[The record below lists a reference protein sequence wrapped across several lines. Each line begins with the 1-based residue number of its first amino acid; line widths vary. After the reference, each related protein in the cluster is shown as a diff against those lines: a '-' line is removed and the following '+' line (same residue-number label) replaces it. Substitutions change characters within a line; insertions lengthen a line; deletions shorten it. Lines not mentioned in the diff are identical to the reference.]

1 MSSIIKNNSNY
12 DLSQLTSL
20 VNEYYPYA
28 KKTMGFRKDPTIVF
42 ESDLENA
49 ANPLGSTAYYSPSD
63 YSVTIYVDSR
73 HPKDIMRSLNHELVH
88 HKQNCE
94 GKFENLGPT
103 EEGYAQSNPY
113 LREMEEEAYKDM
125 TFRDWE
131 NQRNI
136 KEKKT
141 MNLNE
146 EKLRA
151 VIREAIEKALGEQ
164 TDTETTEEAVTESD
178 ETVVEDNEEIE
189 EGAKPDF
196 LDLDKDGDTEESMKD
211 AAADAKNETLNEN
224 DGIAMSIDGIFAPNH
239 YCVHHGGVNVDGTV
253 KEGKVVAHNWSEE
266 LQKVTAYDM
275 EFADGTIVEGV
286 PAESILVTEAS
297 LAEGH
302 GGHMAKRDEEE
313 AEETEEVTEEV
324 AEETTEEITEETEE
338 EVQEEVKETLKEWYD
353 GSLYGKLLKEY
364 TKKR

>member
-28 KKTMGFRKDPTIVF
+28 KKTMGFRKDPTIIF

-103 EEGYAQSNPY
+103 EEGYAQSDPY

-146 EKLRA
+146 EKLRL
-151 VIREAIEKALGEQ
+151 VIREAIGKALGEQ
-164 TDTETTEEAVTESD
+164 TNTDTTEETVAENEETAVEENEENLEEVTE
-178 ETVVEDNEEIE
+178 ETE
-189 EGAKPDF
+189 
-196 LDLDKDGDTEESMKD
+196 
-211 AAADAKNETLNEN
+211 LNEN
-224 DGIAMSIDGIFAPNH
+224 DGIPMSIDGIFAPNH

-324 AEETTEEITEETEE
+324 AEEATEEITEETEE

>member
-1 MSSIIKNNSNY
+1 MSSIIKNNSSY

-28 KKTMGFRKDPTIVF
+28 KKTMGFKRDPTIVF

-49 ANPLGSTAYYSPSD
+49 ANPLGSTAYYNPSD

-88 HKQNCE
+88 HKQNCQ

-113 LREMEEEAYKDM
+113 LREMEEDAYRDM

-141 MNLNE
+141 MNLTE

-151 VIREAIEKALGEQ
+151 VIREAIEKALGKQ
-164 TDTETTEEAVTESD
+164 ANTEATEETVTEND
-178 ETVVEDNEEIE
+178 EATVEENEE
-189 EGAKPDF
+189 
-196 LDLDKDGDTEESMKD
+196 
-211 AAADAKNETLNEN
+211 
-224 DGIAMSIDGIFAPNH
+224 
-239 YCVHHGGVNVDGTV
+239 
-253 KEGKVVAHNWSEE
+253 
-266 LQKVTAYDM
+266 
-275 EFADGTIVEGV
+275 
-286 PAESILVTEAS
+286 S
-297 LAEGH
+297 LE
-302 GGHMAKRDEEE
+302 
-313 AEETEEVTEEV
+313 EEVTEEAETVEEV
-324 AEETTEEITEETEE
+324 AAVETELSENEGIPMSIDGVFSPNNYSVTSQGVNDTKEIEEGEGVYNRDDEKTEEVEEVVEEVTEEATEEITEKTEE
-338 EVQEEVKETLKEWYD
+338 ESTETLKEWYN

>member
-28 KKTMGFRKDPTIVF
+28 KKTMGFRKDPTIIF

-103 EEGYAQSNPY
+103 EEGYAQSDPY

-146 EKLRA
+146 EKLRL
-151 VIREAIEKALGEQ
+151 VIREAIGKALGEQ
-164 TDTETTEEAVTESD
+164 TNTDTTEETVAENEETAVEENEENLEEVTE
-178 ETVVEDNEEIE
+178 ETE
-189 EGAKPDF
+189 
-196 LDLDKDGDTEESMKD
+196 
-211 AAADAKNETLNEN
+211 LNEN
-224 DGIAMSIDGIFAPNH
+224 DGIPMSIDGIFAPNH

-275 EFADGTIVEGV
+275 EFADRTIVEGV

-324 AEETTEEITEETEE
+324 AEEATEEITEETEE

>member
-28 KKTMGFRKDPTIVF
+28 KKTMGFRKDPTIIF

-103 EEGYAQSNPY
+103 EEGYAQSDPY

-146 EKLRA
+146 EKLRL
-151 VIREAIEKALGEQ
+151 VIREAIGKALGEQ
-164 TDTETTEEAVTESD
+164 TNTDTTEETADVNEEAAVEENEENLEEVTE
-178 ETVVEDNEEIE
+178 ETE
-189 EGAKPDF
+189 
-196 LDLDKDGDTEESMKD
+196 
-211 AAADAKNETLNEN
+211 LNEN
-224 DGIAMSIDGIFAPNH
+224 DGIPMSIDGIFAPNH

-324 AEETTEEITEETEE
+324 AEEATEEITEETEE

>member
-1 MSSIIKNNSNY
+1 MSSIIKNNSSY

-28 KKTMGFRKDPTIVF
+28 KKTMGFRRDPKIVF

-49 ANPLGSTAYYSPSD
+49 ANPLGSTAYYNPSD

-88 HKQNCE
+88 HKQNCQ

-103 EEGYAQSNPY
+103 EEGYAQSDPY
-113 LREMEEEAYKDM
+113 LREMEEEAYMDM

-146 EKLRA
+146 KKLRA
-151 VIREAIEKALGEQ
+151 VIKEAIEKALGEQ
-164 TDTETTEEAVTESD
+164 TKTDTTEETVAENEETAVE
-178 ETVVEDNEEIE
+178 ENEEIE
-189 EGAKPDF
+189 EAAKPDE
-196 LDLDKDGDTEESMKD
+196 DGDGVPDWADKKPGKDDHEKLDESGEIPMTI
-211 AAADAKNETLNEN
+211 N
-224 DGIAMSIDGIFAPNH
+224 GIFAPNH
-239 YCVHHGGVNVDGTV
+239 YCVHHGGVNVDGAV
-253 KEGKVVAHNWSEE
+253 KEGKVVGHNWNEE

-275 EFADGTIVEGV
+275 KLTDGTIVEGV

-302 GGHMAKRDEEE
+302 GSHMAKRDKEEE
-313 AEETEEVTEEV
+313 ETEEMSEEVTEEV
-324 AEETTEEITEETEE
+324 VEETTEEETTEAP
-338 EVQEEVKETLKEWYD
+338 LKEWYE
-353 GSLYGKLLKEY
+353 GTLYGKLLKEY

>member
-28 KKTMGFRKDPTIVF
+28 KDAMGFSNDPAIIF
-42 ESDLENA
+42 ESDLDNA
-49 ANPLGSTAYYSPSD
+49 ANPLGKTAHYNPSD
-63 YSVTIYVDSR
+63 SSVTIYVDNR

-88 HKQNCE
+88 HKQNCQ

-103 EEGYAQSNPY
+103 EEGYAQSDPY
-113 LREMEEEAYKDM
+113 LREMEEEAYMDM

-151 VIREAIEKALGEQ
+151 VIKEAIEKALGEQ
-164 TDTETTEEAVTESD
+164 TTTDTPEQTVAENESTVAEE
-178 ETVVEDNEEIE
+178 NEEIE

-211 AAADAKNETLNEN
+211 AADDVEENLNEN
-224 DGIAMSIDGIFAPNH
+224 GEIPMTINGIFAPNH
-239 YCVHHGGVNVDGTV
+239 YCVHHGGVNHDGAT
-253 KEGKVVAHNWSEE
+253 KMAEAISHNYNEE
-266 LQKVTAYDM
+266 IGRVTHYDM
-275 EFADGTIVEGV
+275 KLEDGTILEGV
-286 PAESILVTEAS
+286 AFEDIQVTNAS

-302 GGHMAKRDEEE
+302 GHPMKRDDEEE
-313 AEETEEVTEEV
+313 EEASEEVV
-324 AEETTEEITEETEE
+324 EETTEEITEKTEE
-338 EVQEEVKETLKEWYD
+338 EVTETPIKEWYN

>member
-1 MSSIIKNNSNY
+1 
-12 DLSQLTSL
+12 
-20 VNEYYPYA
+20 
-28 KKTMGFRKDPTIVF
+28 
-42 ESDLENA
+42 
-49 ANPLGSTAYYSPSD
+49 
-63 YSVTIYVDSR
+63 
-73 HPKDIMRSLNHELVH
+73 
-88 HKQNCE
+88 
-94 GKFENLGPT
+94 
-103 EEGYAQSNPY
+103 
-113 LREMEEEAYKDM
+113 
-125 TFRDWE
+125 
-131 NQRNI
+131 
-136 KEKKT
+136 
-141 MNLNE
+141 
-146 EKLRA
+146 
-151 VIREAIEKALGEQ
+151 
-164 TDTETTEEAVTESD
+164 
-178 ETVVEDNEEIE
+178 
-189 EGAKPDF
+189 
-196 LDLDKDGDTEESMKD
+196 
-211 AAADAKNETLNEN
+211 
-224 DGIAMSIDGIFAPNH
+224 MSIDGIFAPNH

-324 AEETTEEITEETEE
+324 AEEATEEITEETEE